1 MKIAGRVT
9 AHDPRTTVHEPTQD
23 RSDLLHRSAGPCTKI
38 VNMHSADRAHDNI
51 FQGVLPVAVVVVVVG
66 VVEAVAP

>member
-1 MKIAGRVT
+1 
-9 AHDPRTTVHEPTQD
+9 
-23 RSDLLHRSAGPCTKI
+23 
-38 VNMHSADRAHDNI
+38 MHFADHAHDNI

>member
-1 MKIAGRVT
+1 M
-9 AHDPRTTVHEPTQD
+9 
-23 RSDLLHRSAGPCTKI
+23 